1 MIISD
6 KTPEEN
12 KIISNIGVPVET
24 QVSEIHENKEISIN
38 YIMNEIRWNRD
49 EIDINNIFV
58 YNIALNII
66 NIEDHD

>member
-12 KIISNIGVPVET
+12 KIISNIGVPAET
-24 QVSEIHENKEISIN
+24 QVSEIYENKEISIN

-49 EIDINNIFV
+49 EIDINNIL
-58 YNIALNII
+58 YSAKHNKY
-66 NIEDHD
+66 

>member
-12 KIISNIGVPVET
+12 KIISNIGVPAET
-24 QVSEIHENKEISIN
+24 VSKIHENKEISIN

>member
-12 KIISNIGVPVET
+12 KIISNIGVPAET